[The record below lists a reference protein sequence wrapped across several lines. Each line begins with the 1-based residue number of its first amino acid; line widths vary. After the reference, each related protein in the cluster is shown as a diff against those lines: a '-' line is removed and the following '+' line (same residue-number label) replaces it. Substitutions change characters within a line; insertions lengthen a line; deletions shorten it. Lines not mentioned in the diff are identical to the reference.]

1 MRVTQLDLR
10 YSIYWGSISRSWS
23 WGVVE
28 QVRKRCE
35 PMTERAK
42 IPAGGAVVSGVAVRE
57 DGRSQDDVLLY
68 GKLVAVL
75 RHLPSATP
83 PIGWKDS

>member
-1 MRVTQLDLR
+1 
-10 YSIYWGSISRSWS
+10 
-23 WGVVE
+23 
-28 QVRKRCE
+28 
-35 PMTERAK
+35 MTERAK